1 MCTLKSAQDVKLG
14 FRCKKK
20 NQIDIARVILYN
32 NLVIIKGST
41 ILIMRVAIG
50 CDHGGIVLKSAVI
63 ETLQEYG
70 AEIEDF
76 GTYSEASVD
85 YPDYALKV
93 AEAVAGGKCDCG
105 VIMCG
110 TGIGISIAA
119 NKVKG
124 IRAAV
129 CTNTFMGE
137 MTKRHNN
144 ANIIALGGRVITPD
158 EAKAIVNAWLK
169 AEYEGGRHQNRL
181 DKISQIEDKYF
192 K

>member
-1 MCTLKSAQDVKLG
+1 MV
-14 FRCKKK
+14 
-20 NQIDIARVILYN
+20 LYN

-50 CDHGGIVLKSAVI
+50 CDHGGIVLKSAVL

-70 AEIEDF
+70 AEVEDF

-93 AEAVAGGKCDCG
+93 AEAVASGKFDCG

-158 EAKAIVNAWLK
+158 EAKAIVKAWLT